1 MFCDGLEMAWIFC
14 EVSVESPV
22 LSCPKPSSLALLR
35 SPLLSLVDV
44 LQEVD
49 GVLVWFSLFSVV
61 CLLSSKLDSE
71 AKCTLCIAVLHLRGN
86 ISCFMVE

>member
-1 MFCDGLEMAWIFC
+1 MFCDGLEMAWTFC
-14 EVSVESPV
+14 EASVESTV

-49 GVLVWFSLFSVV
+49 GTLVLFSSFSVV
-61 CLLSSKLDSE
+61 CLLSFKLDSE
-71 AKCTLCIAVLHLRGN
+71 AKFKLCITVHHLRGN

>member
-1 MFCDGLEMAWIFC
+1 MFCDGLEMAWTFC
-14 EVSVESPV
+14 EVSVVSTIH
-22 LSCPKPSSLALLR
+22 SCPKPSSLALLR

-49 GVLVWFSLFSVV
+49 GTLVLFSSFSVV
-61 CLLSSKLDSE
+61 FLLSSELDSE
-71 AKCTLCIAVLHLRGN
+71 VKCKLCITVHCLRGN